1 MSFMSA
7 LSVDIFAFFMTE
19 TEGPTQVTKTNLQ
32 RLLISSPV
40 WKKREKN

>member
-1 MSFMSA
+1 
-7 LSVDIFAFFMTE
+7 MTD

-40 WKKREKN
+40 WKQKDFGEIIFKNQANN